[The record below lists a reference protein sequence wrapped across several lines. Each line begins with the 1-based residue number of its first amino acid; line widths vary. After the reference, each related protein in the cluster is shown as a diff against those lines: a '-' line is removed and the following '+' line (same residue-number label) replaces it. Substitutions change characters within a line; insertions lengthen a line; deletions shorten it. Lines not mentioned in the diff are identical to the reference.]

1 MEKKFKK
8 KKKKS
13 QVMFSVNNLELEI
26 IEFQENIQELKKEI
40 NFYS

>member
-1 MEKKFKK
+1 M
-8 KKKKS
+8 S
-13 QVMFSVNNLELEI
+13 TVNNLELEI